1 MHALLIAGYNSLMR
15 PAHTK
20 TSATSAAR
28 PLLFVL
34 LERLPDDDLP
44 TYAWSRFR
52 VVFVGDME
60 LKHLVDFFGDEGVRR
75 LVPQPDRRTLV
86 GDDTK
91 SVTIFLSSI
100 CFATT
105 PSTPVNHTA
114 QVVLSGDQVAG
125 METREDWRD
134 WFKLFVQQTCG
145 HPLSLPTSPETQSSS
160 PATAS

>member
-1 MHALLIAGYNSLMR
+1 MSTLLATGYNSRLR

-20 TSATSAAR
+20 TITSGPS

-34 LERLPDDDLP
+34 LERLPDDAVP

-52 VVFVGDME
+52 VTFVGDME
-60 LKHLVDFFGDEGVRR
+60 LDHLVDFFDDEGIRR
-75 LVPQPDRRTLV
+75 LVPRPDSRAPV

-91 SVTIFLSSI
+91 RLTIFLSSI

-105 PSTPVNHTA
+105 PSTPVNYVA
-114 QVVLSGDQVAG
+114 QVTLSESQVAE

-145 HPLSLPTSPETQSSS
+145 QPLSLPTSPETQSNSTPS
-160 PATAS
+160 